1 MIYKNFLFFLL
12 FLFVCNFLISAESS
26 TKTENAIL
34 MNCAYS
40 NNGQL
45 QLMALTSLLTKYQ
58 KDGSLDKEFL
68 QIPIDLAQEGLLF
81 ENNKNLDVQLKAISI
96 LGEIGGQEAL
106 NSLSNILISSKDA
119 KILIEAVHAS
129 SQITAEDYKYFI
141 NALGTVMKQQHSQ
154 FKDNEFAFVSL
165 TAIDNM
171 TQKAGNI
178 LTSEILGIMMIY
190 SEGEYNQKV
199 KEYSRNLLNLILT
212 KR

>member
-1 MIYKNFLFFLL
+1 
-12 FLFVCNFLISAESS
+12 
-26 TKTENAIL
+26 